1 MSYRLLSWRRS
12 GLAWAALLVAGS
24 PAWAQGVP
32 PPGDLPLRYSFGA
45 LNPSFNPRF
54 APYQPPAP
62 VGYGAPLPYAATGNA
77 LRPLAPLLSSP
88 AIFGPTVGPWLNQA
102 GYAEQPDSRARIRLH
117 VPADAEVWFD
127 GVKTRQTGAE
137 RSFHSPPLAP
147 GVTYAYEVEARWKKD
162 GKTARRQRHIVV
174 HAGDT
179 LRIDLVPPEASKE
192 AAGR

>member
-102 GYAEQPDSRARIRLH
+102 GYAEQP
-117 VPADAEVWFD
+117 
-127 GVKTRQTGAE
+127 
-137 RSFHSPPLAP
+137 
-147 GVTYAYEVEARWKKD
+147 YEVEARWKKD